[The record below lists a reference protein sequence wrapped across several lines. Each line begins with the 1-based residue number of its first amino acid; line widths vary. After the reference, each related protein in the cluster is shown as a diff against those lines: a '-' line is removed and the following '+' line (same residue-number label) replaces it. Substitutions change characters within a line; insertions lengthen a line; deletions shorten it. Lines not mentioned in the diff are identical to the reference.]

1 MNAPASVAK
10 RMTTTEFLAW
20 ADTQDQ
26 GKFELFEGDI
36 IAMAPERVGHAQSK
50 ANTWRAL
57 ADAIRAA
64 GLPCQAFVDA
74 LGVKISDD
82 TTYIP
87 DALVNCGPPLPA
99 DVMLA
104 ANPVIVVEVLSPS
117 TRHID
122 KAIKLAD
129 YFTVTSLHHY
139 LIIDLN
145 KRHVLHHQR
154 QPDGAVLVRI
164 IKDGE
169 LRLEPPGIVIAVAE
183 LFG

>member
-1 MNAPASVAK
+1 
-10 RMTTTEFLAW
+10 MTTTEFLAW

-26 GKFELFEGDI
+26 GKFELCEGEI
-36 IAMAPERVGHAQSK
+36 IAMAPERVGHAQAKLS
-50 ANTWRAL
+50 AVNAL
-57 ADAIRAA
+57 AAAIKAA
-64 GLPCQAFVDA
+64 SLPCQAFVDA

-104 ANPVIVVEVLSPS
+104 AYPVIVVEVLSPS

-122 KAIKLAD
+122 KARKLVD
-129 YFTVTSLHHY
+129 YFTVTELHHY
-139 LIIDLN
+139 LIIDLDR
-145 KRHVLHHQR
+145 RHVLHYRR
-154 QPDGAVLVRI
+154 QAEGGMVVHI
-164 IKDGE
+164 VKDGQI
-169 LRLEPPGIVIAVAE
+169 RLDPPGISIAVAD